1 MPEDDAVTYLWLARV
16 RMVSTRGME
25 NHCQELRK
33 DNNMNTLY
41 VDSTVNDDV
50 RRQRLYNGQIF
61 VFSPRPSSVALCKF
75 AREMIEEAFTPLDP
89 REAQY
94 SLSVE
99 EFVAIVAPLRPKFI
113 HHPKSKQL
121 IREILNELGCDVNKT
136 YFDVP
141 RMRVVT
147 HGGYLNAGVAYP
159 LHPHRD
165 SWYASPLCQLNWWLP
180 IYDIESE
187 SAMAFQP
194 RYWNQ
199 AVRNGSSSYNHYE
212 WNSNGRKNAAQ
223 YIKEDTRKQ
232 PRPEE
237 HIELDPQIRVVC
249 SVGGIILFSG
259 AQLHWT
265 VPNTSGRTR
274 FSIDFRTVHID
285 DVIAKGGAPNLDSAP
300 QGTTL
305 RELMRASDHAHI
317 PQEVISLYEDEPPT
331 SGDLV
336 FQPPE
341 LSTPAR

>member
-1 MPEDDAVTYLWLARV
+1 
-16 RMVSTRGME
+16 
-25 NHCQELRK
+25 
-33 DNNMNTLY
+33 MNTLY
-41 VDSTVNDDV
+41 FDSTVNDDV
-50 RRQRLYNGQIF
+50 RRQHLYNGQLF
-61 VFSPRPSSVALCKF
+61 VFSPRPSSIALCKF
-75 AREMIEEAFTPLDP
+75 AREMSEEAFAPLDP

-99 EFVAIVAPLRPKFI
+99 EFVAIVAPLKPKFI

-121 IREILNELGCDVNKT
+121 IRELLNELGCDMDKT

-194 RYWNQ
+194 RYWSQ
-199 AVRNGSSSYNHYE
+199 PVRNGSSSYNHYE
-212 WNSNGRKNAAQ
+212 WNSSGRKNAAK
-223 YIKEDTRKQ
+223 YIKEDTRQQ

-237 HIELDPQIRVVC
+237 PIELEPQIRVVC

-274 FSIDFRTVHID
+274 FSLDFRTVHID
-285 DVIAKGGAPNLDSAP
+285 DVVAKRGAPNLDSAP

-305 RELMRASDHAHI
+305 RELMRASDLSQI

-336 FQPPE
+336 FQPPDF
-341 LSTPAR
+341 STPSR

>member
-1 MPEDDAVTYLWLARV
+1 
-16 RMVSTRGME
+16 
-25 NHCQELRK
+25 
-33 DNNMNTLY
+33 MNTLY

-50 RRQRLYNGQIF
+50 RRQRLYDGQLF
-61 VFSPRPSSVALCKF
+61 VFSPHPSSTALCQF
-75 AREMIEEAFTPLDP
+75 ARELIEEAFAPLDP

-94 SLSVE
+94 SLPVE
-99 EFVAIVAPLRPKFI
+99 EFVAIVAPLKPRFI
-113 HHPKSKQL
+113 HHPRTKQL
-121 IREILNELGCDVNKT
+121 LRELLNEFGCDSHKT

-165 SWYASPLCQLNWWLP
+165 SWYASPLCQLNWWFP
-180 IYDIESE
+180 VYEIESE

-194 RYWNQ
+194 RYWSHPI
-199 AVRNGSSSYNHYE
+199 RNGSSSYNHYE
-212 WNSNGRKNAAQ
+212 WNSEGRKNSAK

-237 HIELDPQIRVVC
+237 PIDLDPHLRVVC
-249 SVGGIILFSG
+249 GAGGLILFSG

-274 FSIDFRTVHID
+274 FAIDFRTVHID
-285 DVIAKGGAPNLDSAP
+285 DVIAKRGAPNIDSAP

-305 RELMRASDHAHI
+305 RELMRVSDLAHI
-317 PQEVISLYEDEPPT
+317 PQEVVDLYENTIPP

-336 FQPPE
+336 FRPAD
-341 LSTPAR
+341 LSTR